1 MPFLRERTG
10 RWSPYKIAA
19 LAGALVPACWIAWQ
33 AVAGEL
39 GPRPITEAIHQSGDW
54 ALRILLVTLAITPGQ
69 RILNL
74 PRLVLSRRIL
84 GVATAAYAILHVALY
99 VLDQHF
105 DLVKVAREI
114 VLRFYLLIGALAL
127 TGLIALAAT
136 STDAMIRRLGSR
148 RWQALHR
155 CVYGIAILGTAHFFM
170 QSKLNT
176 YQPVLM
182 AGLLVWLLVYRLLH
196 RLTGV
201 VSPPAL
207 LLLALA
213 AALVT
218 AGGEAALYHMTSGVN
233 ARLVLL
239 AHLDPE
245 MELRP
250 AWWVLAAGLA
260 VAGVAFWRQKPGGQ
274 RMSARRMASGALSGA
289 TQVQSGS

>member
-1 MPFLRERTG
+1 
-10 RWSPYKIAA
+10 
-19 LAGALVPACWIAWQ
+19 
-33 AVAGEL
+33 
-39 GPRPITEAIHQSGDW
+39 
-54 ALRILLVTLAITPGQ
+54 
-69 RILNL
+69 
-74 PRLVLSRRIL
+74 
-84 GVATAAYAILHVALY
+84 
-99 VLDQHF
+99 
-105 DLVKVAREI
+105 
-114 VLRFYLLIGALAL
+114 
-127 TGLIALAAT
+127 
-136 STDAMIRRLGSR
+136 MIRRLGSR

-218 AGGEAALYHMTSGVN
+218 AGGEAALYHMTSGVK